1 METEGQRAGT
11 TRRREEL
18 RWERVRWLSG
28 QWGNMIHGGG
38 ELRRGA
44 TKSASSAS
52 TRRIVSTPL
61 QISVHVPRAPSLFLC
76 RTLRKTAL
84 PADSSSKLS
93 GVRCTAEVAT
103 THMARTAITDFMGEV
118 MGEEAG
124 QGEMLLDMIEVCA
137 VRITTSIFVGY
148 RLPSCTFTFRR
159 PPELFASRLFHG
171 RNFQNTSQCPTVPL
185 SPSPS
190 VPLSLVI
197 PLSNSFPLSAF
208 IPKKQKRV
216 IVLDGCGCF

>member
-118 MGEEAG
+118 IGEEG
-124 QGEMLLDMIEVCA
+124 QGEIAFGHDRSVRCA
-137 VRITTSIFVGY
+137 HNNIDLCWLPITFLHFYLPTSTGIVR
-148 RLPSCTFTFRR
+148 
-159 PPELFASRLFHG
+159 
-171 RNFQNTSQCPTVPL
+171 
-185 SPSPS
+185 
-190 VPLSLVI
+190 
-197 PLSNSFPLSAF
+197 LSALS
-208 IPKKQKRV
+208 R
-216 IVLDGCGCF
+216 